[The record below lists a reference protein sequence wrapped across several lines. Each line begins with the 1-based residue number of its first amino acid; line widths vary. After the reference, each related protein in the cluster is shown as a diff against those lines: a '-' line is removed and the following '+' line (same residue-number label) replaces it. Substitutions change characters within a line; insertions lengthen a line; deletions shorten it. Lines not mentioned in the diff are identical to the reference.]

1 MNLIDLTEIDKQ
13 EVDTTV
19 SSMSRKLQSVLNKVK
34 HSSSEFGLIVDG
46 QTLKLLSESSKNT
59 LIFTNI
65 STCCAAVVCCRL
77 SPLQKSEIVKIMKT
91 SSGRPVTAAIGDGGN
106 DVSMILEAHIGFGIM
121 GREGRAAVR
130 SSDIAF
136 SKF

>member
-1 MNLIDLTEIDKQ
+1 MFDIFQVKQ
-13 EVDTTV
+13 
-19 SSMSRKLQSVLNKVK
+19 
-34 HSSSEFGLIVDG
+34 SSEDLGLIVDG

-59 LIFTNI
+59 LIFTNVSLELEPFASLIQIYLFILLEFQI

-106 DVSMILEAHIGFGIM
+106 DVSMIQVIKLSIFIKLLFVCLSAPNTLPLLN
-121 GREGRAAVR
+121 ANY
-130 SSDIAF
+130 
-136 SKF
+136 